1 MDDWQPQS
9 LVEAPTELDEL
20 TLSSVPV
27 IHGSNGV
34 HVKLAPNGKNVRT
47 LVQLQFPFFRH
58 RQAEDQ
64 QADAERCST
73 WPRPTGLVSSRMT
86 R

>member
-1 MDDWQPQS
+1 MQEIDELVDDWQPQS

-34 HVKLAPNGKNVRT
+34 HVKLAPNGKTVRP
-47 LVQLQFPFFRH
+47 LVQLNSPF
-58 RQAEDQ
+58 
-64 QADAERCST
+64 SGIG
-73 WPRPTGLVSSRMT
+73 RPGM
-86 R
+86 